1 MYKNKKTPR
10 NIFIVSFF
18 TAMSRLL
25 GLVRDMLFSRVIGI
39 SYVADAFFL
48 ALRIPNIFRRIT
60 SEGAFAASFIPIFSR
75 DFLKNRNKS
84 INFAESILFYMIVT
98 YCFGSI
104 SANFDAIANLSF
116 SRWI

>member
-1 MYKNKKTPR
+1 MNIQKKKTPR

-60 SEGAFAASFIPIFSR
+60 SEAHLPSFIPIFSR
-75 DFLKNRNKS
+75 DFLKIE
-84 INFAESILFYMIVT
+84 INP
-98 YCFGSI
+98 
-104 SANFDAIANLSF
+104 
-116 SRWI
+116 